1 MNLEQWTLATMSLTP
16 SATFAANPTTARAQ
30 STKLSASPKGD
41 KVVYAQGRCVVIRD
55 LEVGGSLDMRG

>member
-1 MNLEQWTLATMSLTP
+1 MSLTP

-55 LEVGGSLDMRG
+55 LEVRGSLERRG